1 MTTSSDPRYLFD
13 PAALER
19 NLQGFD
25 GAARRA
31 MIDDLVEELGE
42 RAAAISAAAGSGD
55 REAVALEAY
64 ALRSCAAICG
74 ARTLIDLADTL
85 AGKAESQPG
94 RPQELAKVVKARVA
108 ETLRALAM
116 WRGGEEEL
124 EREEE
129 C

>member
-1 MTTSSDPRYLFD
+1 MTNGDPRYLFD

-19 NLQGFD
+19 NLTGFD

-31 MIDDLVEELGE
+31 MIDDLAEELRE
-42 RAAAISAAAGSGD
+42 RAAAIAAAAGAGD
-55 REAVALEAY
+55 REALALEAY
-64 ALRSCAAICG
+64 ALKSCAAICG
-74 ARTLIDLADTL
+74 ARALIDLAESL
-85 AGKAESQPG
+85 GGKSENQQG

-124 EREEE
+124 EREEDG
-129 C
+129 